1 MGGRTRVRDRAG
13 HNEGGQA
20 MGLEMQDGGASGNNN
35 MSPGVGDRS
44 TLGLMTPGEVAS
56 LLHVDIN
63 TVARWSDEGKFRSVR
78 TPGGHRRYFAS
89 DILDFAMKRA
99 H

>member
-1 MGGRTRVRDRAG
+1 
-13 HNEGGQA
+13 
-20 MGLEMQDGGASGNNN
+20 MGLEMQGGGASE
-35 MSPGVGDRS
+35 MKMPAGVGTRS

-63 TVARWSDEGKFRSVR
+63 TVARWSDDGKFRNVR

-89 DILDFAMKRA
+89 DILEYAMKRA

>member
-1 MGGRTRVRDRAG
+1 
-13 HNEGGQA
+13 
-20 MGLEMQDGGASGNNN
+20 MGLENQDGGSSENHVPSEVGN
-35 MSPGVGDRS
+35 RS

-63 TVARWSDEGKFRSVR
+63 TVARWSDDGKFRNVR

-89 DILDFAMKRA
+89 DILDYAMKRV